1 MKKILLFLILAMNF
15 SVFAQSDFYQT
26 CLSRK
31 DVAKVAYFKNQKVD
45 DERVD
50 ITLVQAKDSAAFG
63 KILDE
68 YGIPFSKDSKTEG
81 LTICI
86 RNNDDPKLEQPQ
98 KNGKVS
104 LKNACLIGAS
114 ETELTIYVFHN
125 LRNEDRLHTIIR
137 YITNEKNRKK

>member
-31 DVAKVAYFKNQKVD
+31 DVAKVACFKNQKVD
-45 DERVD
+45 NERVD
-50 ITLVQAKDSAAFG
+50 ITLVQAKDSTAFG

-125 LRNEDRLHTIIR
+125 LRNEDRLHTIIQ
-137 YITNEKNRKK
+137 YILKEKNREK

>member
-31 DVAKVAYFKNQKVD
+31 DVAKVACFKNQKVD

-50 ITLVQAKDSAAFG
+50 ITLVQAKDSTAFR

-86 RNNDDPKLEQPQ
+86 RNNDDPKLEQPP

-125 LRNEDRLHTIIR
+125 LRNENRLLTIIQ
-137 YITNEKNRKK
+137 YILNGKNRKK

>member
-1 MKKILLFLILAMNF
+1 MKKILLFMILAMNF
-15 SVFAQSDFYQT
+15 SFFAQSDFCQT

-31 DVAKVAYFKNQKVD
+31 DVAKVACFKNQKVD
-45 DERVD
+45 NERVD
-50 ITLVQAKDSAAFG
+50 ITLVQAKDSTAFG

-86 RNNDDPKLEQPQ
+86 RNNDDPMLEQPQ

-104 LKNACLIGAS
+104 LRNACLIGAS

-125 LRNEDRLHTIIR
+125 LRNEDRLLTIIQ
-137 YITNEKNRKK
+137 YILKEKNREK